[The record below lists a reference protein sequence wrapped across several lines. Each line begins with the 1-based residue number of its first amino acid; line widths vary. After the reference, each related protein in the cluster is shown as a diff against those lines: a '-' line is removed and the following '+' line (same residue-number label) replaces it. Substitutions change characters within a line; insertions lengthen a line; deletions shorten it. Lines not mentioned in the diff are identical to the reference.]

1 MAALTMRLRGR
12 TMKNGLW
19 GVVILTLALPLIAS
33 CQDQPSSASATTQD
47 GLREQRI
54 REQMAEQRREAE
66 TQRMMR
72 APMPMR

>member
-1 MAALTMRLRGR
+1 
-12 TMKNGLW
+12 MKEGLW
-19 GVVILTLALPLIAS
+19 GVVILTLALPPIAG
-33 CQDQPSSASATTQD
+33 CQNQPPSAGATTQD
-47 GLREQRI
+47 ELRQQRI